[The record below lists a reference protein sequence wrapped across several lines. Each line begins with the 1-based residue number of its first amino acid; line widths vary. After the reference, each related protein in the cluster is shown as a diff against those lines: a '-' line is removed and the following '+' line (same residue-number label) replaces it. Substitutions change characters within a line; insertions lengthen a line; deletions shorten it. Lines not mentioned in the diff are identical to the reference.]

1 MLVIF
6 KIGTGAC
13 RDVSRTGSGVE
24 ARELEKVNIGADEV
38 AVQAVGADLRVGRV
52 GASCELSRGGES
64 ASGEGSDSEEL
75 HFDGGKWWSVLK
87 RRSDVYK
94 T

>member
-1 MLVIF
+1 M
-6 KIGTGAC
+6 
-13 RDVSRTGSGVE
+13 SRTGLGVE
-24 ARELEKVNIGADEV
+24 AQDSENVNVSADKVGVKAVRADLGV
-38 AVQAVGADLRVGRV
+38 GVGAGH
-52 GASCELSRGGES
+52 ELSRGGES

-87 RRSDVYK
+87 RRSAVYE